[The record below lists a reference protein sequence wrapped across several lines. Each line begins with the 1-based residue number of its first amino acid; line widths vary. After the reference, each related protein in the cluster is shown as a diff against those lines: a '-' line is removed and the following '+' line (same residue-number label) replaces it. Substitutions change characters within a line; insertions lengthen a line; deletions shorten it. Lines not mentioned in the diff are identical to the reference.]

1 MTSVARSVTRSLG
14 AAAVALVVACS
25 AEAPPRARPPS
36 PSPSSTTTPVA
47 PTLYFNLNDEE
58 EALDY
63 LSDIEGRADEALHR
77 GDLGALHDIYTA
89 DGPAR
94 EPAARRIVRNFERGL
109 VDRTRHRAVRT
120 EVLAVRSQVA
130 VFRQVRLV
138 LPCVFSYDTN
148 EDVTPDPRVI
158 RQVVVVRMVAENLNW
173 KLDRVEVVRG
183 EPTGRTVTAC
193 PP

>member
-1 MTSVARSVTRSLG
+1 VGRSLTSSLG
-14 AAAVALVVACS
+14 VAAVCLLAACS
-25 AEAPPRARPPS
+25 AEAVPTARPSSPS
-36 PSPSSTTTPVA
+36 PSPTSTPVA

-77 GDLGALHDIYTA
+77 GDLGALHDIYTS

-94 EPAARRIVRNFERGL
+94 DTAARRIIRNFDHGR
-109 VDRTRHRAVRT
+109 VDRTRHRVVKTR
-120 EVLAVRSQVA
+120 VLTVRSQVA
-130 VFRQVRLV
+130 TFRQVRLV
-138 LPCVFSYDTN
+138 LPCVFSYDAN

-158 RQVVVVRMVAENLNW
+158 RQVVMVRMVAENLNW
-173 KLDRVEVVRG
+173 KIDREVVLRQ
-183 EPTGRTVTAC
+183 EATGAKVTTC